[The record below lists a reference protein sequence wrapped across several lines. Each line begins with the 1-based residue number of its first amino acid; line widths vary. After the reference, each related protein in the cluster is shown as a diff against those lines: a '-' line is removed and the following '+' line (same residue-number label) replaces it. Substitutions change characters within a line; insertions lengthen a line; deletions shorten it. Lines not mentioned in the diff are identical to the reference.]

1 MNFSA
6 RLASSATFIVF
17 IAACTKPFS
26 DAPNRF
32 AQGDYRGSVRGLI
45 VLADQG
51 DPEAQ
56 VDLGYLHQY
65 GIGAAMPQDEAKALH
80 LFQKAEAQG
89 YAPAK
94 NFEGVLY
101 VTGSATPHDY
111 SRAVSLFEAGV
122 AAGDPLAKWD
132 LADMYAAGLG
142 VPQDPAKSKAL
153 FAELAGFHYPAWERY
168 TLGIRACVESNRFY
182 PREAAQQRRGGI
194 ATVSF
199 SIDRLIA
206 TDVHIVK
213 SSGSPDLDTAL
224 VQTVE
229 SCIFPYPPPGII
241 PPKNFQLGENFSM

>member
-1 MNFSA
+1 MSFFA
-6 RLASSATFIVF
+6 RLTYIALLITFV
-17 IAACTKPFS
+17 AACTKPFS

-51 DPEAQ
+51 NPEAQ

-65 GIGAAMPQDEAKALH
+65 GIGAAMLQDEAKALH

-122 AAGDPLAKWD
+122 AAGDPLAKLN
-132 LADMYAAGLG
+132 LATMYGVGWG
-142 VPQDPAKSKAL
+142 VPQDAAKEKAL
-153 FAELAGFHYPAWERY
+153 RAELAGFRYPAWDRY
-168 TLGIRACVESNRFY
+168 ALGIRGCIENNRFY
-182 PREAAQQRRGGI
+182 PREAAQEHRSGVAR
-194 ATVSF
+194 VSF

-229 SCIFPYPPPGII
+229 SCVFPYPPPGII
-241 PPKNFQLGENFSM
+241 PPGTFQLDENFSM